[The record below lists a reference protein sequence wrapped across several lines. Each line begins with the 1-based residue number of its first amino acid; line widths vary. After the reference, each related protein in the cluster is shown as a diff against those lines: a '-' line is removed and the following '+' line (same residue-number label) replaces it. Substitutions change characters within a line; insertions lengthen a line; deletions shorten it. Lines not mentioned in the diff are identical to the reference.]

1 MQNVSSIGVTYI
13 QCCLLNLT
21 CKCAQNFLTYFY
33 SRVTGMED
41 SAESDG
47 PYSYHI
53 QKVQQLLPR
62 DHADQVQVCR

>member
-1 MQNVSSIGVTYI
+1 
-13 QCCLLNLT
+13 
-21 CKCAQNFLTYFY
+21 
-33 SRVTGMED
+33 MED